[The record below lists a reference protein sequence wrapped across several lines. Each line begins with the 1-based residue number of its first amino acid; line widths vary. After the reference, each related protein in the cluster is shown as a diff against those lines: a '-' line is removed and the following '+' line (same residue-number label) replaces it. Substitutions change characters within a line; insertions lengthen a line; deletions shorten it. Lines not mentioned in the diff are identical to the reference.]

1 MSTSS
6 PSKPDPRET
15 LPDDWGRPGR
25 KPKVGDF
32 ARPMAGEYADRVGY
46 VCKQGN
52 GRVTIRLWDE
62 GNVTHRSYTDDLVRV
77 RWLAE
82 EIELR

>member
-1 MSTSS
+1 
-6 PSKPDPRET
+6 
-15 LPDDWGRPGR
+15 
-25 KPKVGDF
+25 
-32 ARPMAGEYADRVGY
+32 MAGEYADRVGY